1 MMIKVGKLP
10 KKVVRVIFRIRK
22 KNPDIAAIIMAG
34 FLILQLA
41 VFSFLFVVL
50 PVQAASTII
59 FEDHFDQSGSG
70 LENGWS
76 TFSGSSASARKI
88 TDSPNNF
95 VVGLDGTKG
104 MLFEGS
110 SSPNPDDGVERNIA
124 TMGNSELTVEYSR
137 IITGLGSGDEFVAQ
151 YSLDEGPFVTL
162 ETLTLDQAHSGASFD
177 ITNPDRKT
185 KLTLRFFVNAN
196 NIDDR
201 VGIDDLAV
209 EGDNSPLFYDGFES
223 DDFSTGGWVTS
234 ETSNIKTNNDDA
246 WTDSNINP
254 PKGRS
259 AEIDGSTGVNP
270 DDAIVKSF
278 STAGLEKIKVRYARK
293 IEGLSGGEAFNAQYS
308 VDGSNWLDLEAPAGD
323 SDYQSI
329 LVALPSTAD
338 NNPDFKIRFQMNGSG
353 AGDNLFV
360 DDVVIFGE
368 LQPTTGTII
377 IKKIATPEDGQDFEF
392 TRNFGEN
399 FSLDN
404 DADGI
409 LSNEITFSN
418 IEQGS
423 YAVIESALDGWNL
436 ANLVCDDPDEGSSED
451 LGARTATI
459 DLDANET
466 VTCAF
471 TNEKLGSIT
480 VIKVADPSEDS
491 FVFTLSGPTPGET
504 TIQGSD
510 SFTFDNLL
518 AGSYS
523 LSEPVLE
530 GWSQTVECT
539 EGDLS
544 SLVLD
549 PGENI
554 SCVFNN
560 TQLATISGKKFHDL
574 NANGVDDDEPGLS
587 DWSIVLS
594 QDGEEGLVI
603 VGTEDTEEGGFYIF
617 SNLLPGTYH
626 VCEEQQED
634 WFQSFPQSGYS
645 CGENGLGYEVVLG
658 AGANIV
664 SQDFGNYRK
673 GSISGKK
680 FNELEAGLSGWTIEL
695 YSDDEESLL
704 NNQETGEDGSYL
716 FSDLIPGTYVVK
728 EVSQVG
734 WVALSPID
742 PASHTVSLSSGDTAI
757 DKDFVNKQDVTDP
770 VSYFEA
776 PQDYQM
782 IDTEIV
788 ALELRGVSQ
797 DDLTG
802 IQSVSLLAHKIMGE
816 QGINNFPSQSFFDI
830 FTELDCQNFGE
841 NHPIQTE
848 LVALN
853 LVSVNP
859 LTVTWS
865 PSQPWMPNEPG
876 VYCFEAH
883 ATDNAGNFEDTAYAG
898 PIAYAPVPE
907 ISNEATILPTDT
919 SITITWLTDH
929 PATSRVIYDTVFHAG
944 LGEAPNYG
952 YAFSTSETDL
962 DLKVTSHSVLI
973 TGLTAETTYFY
984 RAVSKGSPEG
994 IGSENTFGT
1003 LAGGGGS
1010 DIPYVEHG
1018 SGTSDGG
1025 GSSGGGSGSGGSSSG
1040 GGSSSSD
1047 NGGGSSGSGSSG
1059 GESSGSSESDVQSL
1073 QDQLSQAQNQLLA
1086 MLSDLESEGSS
1097 GGSALASL
1105 PENAGG
1111 TSAPGSESG
1120 AGEELAALLP
1130 AITPTSETEPAPTLL
1145 ASLLDTLGLS
1155 SGIFWLIILL
1165 ILIAILIFFIWRK
1178 RSE

>member
-10 KKVVRVIFRIRK
+10 KKVVRAIFRIRK

-185 KLTLRFFVNAN
+185 KLTLRFFVNA
-196 NIDDR
+196 
-201 VGIDDLAV
+201 
-209 EGDNSPLFYDGFES
+209 
-223 DDFSTGGWVTS
+223 
-234 ETSNIKTNNDDA
+234 
-246 WTDSNINP
+246 SNINP

-278 STAGLEKIKVRYARK
+278 STAGIEKIKVRYARK

-377 IKKIATPEDGQDFEF
+377 IKKIATLEDGQDFEF

-404 DADGI
+404 DADGT

-491 FVFTLSGPTPGET
+491 FVFTLSCPTPGET

-634 WFQSFPQSGYS
+634 WFQS
-645 CGENGLGYEVVLG
+645 
-658 AGANIV
+658 
-664 SQDFGNYRK
+664 
-673 GSISGKK
+673 
-680 FNELEAGLSGWTIEL
+680 
-695 YSDDEESLL
+695 
-704 NNQETGEDGSYL
+704 
-716 FSDLIPGTYVVK
+716 
-728 EVSQVG
+728 
-734 WVALSPID
+734 
-742 PASHTVSLSSGDTAI
+742 
-757 DKDFVNKQDVTDP
+757 
-770 VSYFEA
+770 
-776 PQDYQM
+776 
-782 IDTEIV
+782 
-788 ALELRGVSQ
+788 
-797 DDLTG
+797 
-802 IQSVSLLAHKIMGE
+802 
-816 QGINNFPSQSFFDI
+816 
-830 FTELDCQNFGE
+830 
-841 NHPIQTE
+841 
-848 LVALN
+848 
-853 LVSVNP
+853 
-859 LTVTWS
+859 
-865 PSQPWMPNEPG
+865 
-876 VYCFEAH
+876 
-883 ATDNAGNFEDTAYAG
+883 
-898 PIAYAPVPE
+898 
-907 ISNEATILPTDT
+907 
-919 SITITWLTDH
+919 
-929 PATSRVIYDTVFHAG
+929 
-944 LGEAPNYG
+944 
-952 YAFSTSETDL
+952 
-962 DLKVTSHSVLI
+962 
-973 TGLTAETTYFY
+973 
-984 RAVSKGSPEG
+984 
-994 IGSENTFGT
+994 
-1003 LAGGGGS
+1003 
-1010 DIPYVEHG
+1010 
-1018 SGTSDGG
+1018 
-1025 GSSGGGSGSGGSSSG
+1025 
-1040 GGSSSSD
+1040 
-1047 NGGGSSGSGSSG
+1047 
-1059 GESSGSSESDVQSL
+1059 
-1073 QDQLSQAQNQLLA
+1073 
-1086 MLSDLESEGSS
+1086 
-1097 GGSALASL
+1097 
-1105 PENAGG
+1105 
-1111 TSAPGSESG
+1111 
-1120 AGEELAALLP
+1120 
-1130 AITPTSETEPAPTLL
+1130 
-1145 ASLLDTLGLS
+1145 
-1155 SGIFWLIILL
+1155 
-1165 ILIAILIFFIWRK
+1165 
-1178 RSE
+1178 